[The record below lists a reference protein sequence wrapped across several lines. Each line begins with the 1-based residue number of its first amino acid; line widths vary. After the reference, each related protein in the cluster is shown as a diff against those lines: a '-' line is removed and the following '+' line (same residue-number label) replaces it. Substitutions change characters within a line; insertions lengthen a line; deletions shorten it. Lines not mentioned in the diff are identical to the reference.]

1 MTKNIKPTGDGI
13 IESSGNV
20 FTDLKIKE
28 ADAYLAKSALA
39 IHIHNII
46 KKRNLTQDEAGKILG
61 LSQPK
66 VSAIIRGHLDG
77 FSIERLFCFLN
88 ALGCDVRI
96 SISRPHPQT
105 PGQVV
110 VAYLHAPH
118 GGR

>member
-1 MTKNIKPTGDGI
+1 MTKDIRPTEDSI
-13 IESSGNV
+13 TDSSGNV
-20 FTDLKIKE
+20 FADLKVKD

-46 KKRNLTQDEAGKILG
+46 KRRNLTQGEAGKILG

-66 VSAIIRGHLDG
+66 VSAIIKGHLDG
-77 FSIERLFCFLN
+77 FSTERLFRFLN

-110 VAYLHAPH
+110 VA
-118 GGR
+118 